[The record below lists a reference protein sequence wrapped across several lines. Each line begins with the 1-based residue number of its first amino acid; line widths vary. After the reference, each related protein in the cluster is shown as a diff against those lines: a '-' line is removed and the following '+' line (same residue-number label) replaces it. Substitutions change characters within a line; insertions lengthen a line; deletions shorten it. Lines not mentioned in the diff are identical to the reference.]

1 MFKAILWDID
11 GTLLDFE
18 RAEEAGIR
26 GCFQTFGLG
35 ECTDEMLKE
44 YQKINRRYWQMLE
57 RGEIEKQILLTR
69 RFEDFLNRYHLNS
82 AVASAFNEEY
92 QMRLGDTVVF
102 CNHALETVQALKGK
116 ILQCAVTN
124 GTKVAQ
130 DRKLKNSGLDKL
142 LDLVFISEEVGAEKP
157 QKAFFDTVFSKIGSL
172 KPEEILIV
180 GDSLTSDIQGGIHAG
195 IKTCWFHP
203 KKQDNTT
210 EFLPDYEITDI
221 KEVLDILNHG

>member
-11 GTLLDFE
+11 GTLLDFD

-26 GCFQTFGLG
+26 GCFQAFGLG

-44 YQKINRRYWQMLE
+44 YQKINRSYWQMLE
-57 RGEIEKQILLTR
+57 RGEIEKQVLLVR
-69 RFEDFLNRYHLNS
+69 RFEDFLKRYHLNY
-82 AVASAFNEEY
+82 AVAAAFNDEY
-92 QMRLGDTVVF
+92 QLRLGDTVVF
-102 CNHALETVQALKGK
+102 CEHASETVQTLAGK

-142 LDLVFISEEVGAEKP
+142 FDFVFISEEVGAEKP
-157 QKAFFDTVFSKIGSL
+157 QKAFFDTVFSQIGSF

-180 GDSLTSDIQGGIHAG
+180 GDSLTSDIQGGINAG

-203 KKQDNTT
+203 KQRNNTT
-210 EFLPDYEITDI
+210 GFLPDYEITDI
-221 KEVLDILNHG
+221 KEVMDILNHR